1 LFKRVERGLP
11 RDVVRV
17 LLPRREALREA
28 EALAEVLREAWAD
41 RRVQVRG
48 SPERAL
54 AEAVVR
60 DLVERL
66 RRLPP
71 IPLRDPP
78 PPR

>member
-1 LFKRVERGLP
+1 MP

-17 LLPRREALREA
+17 LLPRREARLEA
-28 EALAEVLREAWAD
+28 AALAEVLREAWAD
-41 RRVQVRG
+41 RRVQPRG

-54 AEAVVR
+54 AEDVVR

-71 IPLRDPP
+71 IRRDPP
-78 PPR
+78 PR

>member
-1 LFKRVERGLP
+1 MEASVP
-11 RDVVRV
+11 RDVVRE
-17 LLPRREALREA
+17 LLPRRAALIEAA
-28 EALAEVLREAWAD
+28 ALAEVLREAWAD
-41 RRVQVRG
+41 RRAQPRG

-71 IPLRDPP
+71 VPHGPP
-78 PPR
+78 PPW